1 MVKAIG
7 KVGVYQY
14 DGAHPFISN
23 HQAFNGHL
31 HKASIVKNA
40 VEFIAQRCRQ
50 TGKQW
55 TEMLSRKEW
64 GLTQGLK
71 HRLETGRNGKQRMR
85 ESFTVKTASEL
96 SLESWQ
102 DVTSTGF
109 QDLSFAPSARLISDF
124 LEQQDQEQQ
133 WLKQEVAHSPE
144 GRARL
149 TFETSANVSAAEE
162 VDQLKIREPS
172 QRLAAQ
178 VILVVSPTLRQRKPP
193 CWLPRARKTNCNH
206 IALFHS
212 VDCIYQP

>member
-23 HQAFNGHL
+23 HQALNGHL

-71 HRLETGRNGKQRMR
+71 HRLETGRNGKWRMR
-85 ESFTVKTASEL
+85 ESFSVETASEL

-109 QDLSFAPSARLISDF
+109 QDLSFAPSATHFRFPGAAGSRATVIKTGGRTQSRRTCPAHLRDF
-124 LEQQDQEQQ
+124 
-133 WLKQEVAHSPE
+133 
-144 GRARL
+144 
-149 TFETSANVSAAEE
+149 
-162 VDQLKIREPS
+162 
-172 QRLAAQ
+172 
-178 VILVVSPTLRQRKPP
+178 
-193 CWLPRARKTNCNH
+193 C
-206 IALFHS
+206 
-212 VDCIYQP
+212 